1 MTTHMPSAHWR
12 QIAATVGIVIAA
24 MSGSAA
30 LADARP
36 KPVPG
41 ESLSDS
47 WVWCMQ
53 DARET
58 WDRASAGAPFRGP
71 VFIQSLES
79 CCTDLGGIFN
89 NGNWDCYLP
98 DGETVRPQSSPSA
111 PGQQAPGDLPLSP
124 GDKGPATP
132 VFPTVPPVDSPPAS
146 SR

>member
-1 MTTHMPSAHWR
+1 MNTLATSARWR
-12 QIAATVGIVIAA
+12 QVAAAAGIVIAA

-30 LADARP
+30 LADAKP
-36 KPVPG
+36 KLPPG
-41 ESLSDS
+41 ASLSDQ

-53 DARET
+53 DAREV
-58 WDRASAGAPFRGP
+58 WGRVGAGAPFSGP
-71 VFIQSLES
+71 IFLQSLES

-132 VFPTVPPVDSPPAS
+132 VFPTVPPVNSPPAS
-146 SR
+146 GR